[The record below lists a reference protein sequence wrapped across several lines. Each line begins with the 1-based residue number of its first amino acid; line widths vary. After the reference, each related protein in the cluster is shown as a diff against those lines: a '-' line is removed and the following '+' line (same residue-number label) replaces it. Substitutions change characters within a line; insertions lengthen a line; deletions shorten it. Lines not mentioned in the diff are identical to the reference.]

1 MERKKLIQETR
12 AVSPVIGVVL
22 MIAIAVILAAVV
34 GTVVLAMG
42 NEPVSTPQASFS
54 FEYDGTELHITH
66 EGGDAIDA
74 DNVYVNGSAVEDVGE
89 EWTAGDTES
98 VTAGTGEV
106 IRIVWEDPN
115 IDQSSV
121 IASYEIE

>member
-1 MERKKLIQETR
+1 MERKKLMKETR

-54 FEYDGTELHITH
+54 FEYDGDDTVEITH
-66 EGGDAIDA
+66 EGGDSIALGELK
-74 DNVYVNGSAVEDVGE
+74 VNGGDVPDED
-89 EWTAGDTES
+89 
-98 VTAGTGEV
+98 
-106 IRIVWEDPN
+106 IEDERCLLVRRQP
-115 IDQSSV
+115 
-121 IASYEIE
+121 